1 MKVLKKESII
11 ENDEISS
18 IRTEKHVFQVAS
30 EYRHPFLIYLHSCF
44 QTAVLIFISIF
55 YYPSFFFIFSLFT
68 LDKNLFC
75 DGLHSRR
82 RFDASSSKDGI

>member
-44 QTAVLIFISIF
+44 QTAVLIILLIILL
-55 YYPSFFFIFSLFT
+55 FFIFSLFT

-82 RFDASSSKDGI
+82 RFNASSSKNGI